1 MYSQQRE
8 VFSREDHE
16 VCRQKQWASLGAW
29 FLGPKA
35 ENGEVFRELLTKAVD
50 SHIRF
55 RHRYSVQSIMAGGQ
69 DAFPPTKSGY
79 NKSYFIFIYFYF

>member
-16 VCRQKQWASLGAW
+16 VCRQKQWASLGVW

-50 SHIRF
+50 SHIGF
-55 RHRYSVQSIMAGGQ
+55 RHRYSVQSIMAGGHM
-69 DAFPPTKSGY
+69 
-79 NKSYFIFIYFYF
+79 